1 MTRIRTLSEFH
12 YNRVFI
18 DGAELASEARL
29 HAELH
34 IKLGLPPDYVA
45 DCETPIICLSSIG
58 DANAHL
64 CRYWEYTPTKRLVL
78 SAEISHPRTLI
89 QPSSC
94 RLLERSQEGCV
105 RHEKQL

>member
-1 MTRIRTLSEFH
+1 VLWHTHMTRIRTLSEFH

-34 IKLGLPPDYVA
+34 FKLGLPPDYVA
-45 DCETPIICLSSIG
+45 DWTLIICLSSIG
-58 DANAHL
+58 APNAHL

-78 SAEISHPRTLI
+78 SGRDF
-89 QPSSC
+89 SSGVENRVWIHSRSK
-94 RLLERSQEGCV
+94 RLNN
-105 RHEKQL
+105 